1 MEEQQELKSISNS
14 SHRNTQSI
22 MNTQENLKETE
33 EQQEQLN
40 NKHNPPNT
48 QTPINIKIKN

>member
-1 MEEQQELKSISNS
+1 MEEQQELKSMRNF

-33 EQQEQLN
+33 EQQEHLN
-40 NKHNPPNT
+40 ITNQIHRHR
-48 QTPINIKIKN
+48 

>member
-48 QTPINIKIKN
+48 